1 MSDQNDTKLNWQDE
15 EEKLMHRLE
24 QRMKTLHSEET
35 SSKQRRERERDSG
48 SDMDADALDSDL
60 ILGKLFF
67 SSKLSALSPGIQF
80 DSSIRYLDPRP
91 HTVITRTVY
100 ILTSLHTPPNANTNT
115 PFFCFLFQSD

>member
-1 MSDQNDTKLNWQDE
+1 MSDQNNLKLNWQDE

-24 QRMKTLHSEET
+24 QRMKALRSEET
-35 SSKQRRERERDSG
+35 SSMQRRERERDSG

-80 DSSIRYLDPRP
+80 DSSIRYMDPVLSSPEQFTYSHRF
-91 HTVITRTVY
+91 TRLQTL
-100 ILTSLHTPPNANTNT
+100 ILILML
-115 PFFCFLFQSD
+115 FFFILFQSD